1 MKKGKS
7 LPNLKIISLIGG
19 TIFLILIG
27 YPTFNNIFNGVA
39 DNTKSGGVRNGL
51 VNGIK
56 ECIIRD
62 SDGLSTNFYDVNSY
76 KIEYKFFNIS
86 PVNGSCYSAKATPKK
101 NYDTWYKIDFDKET
115 GFSSKTCG
123 DGFDKKYGCKNNE
136 W

>member
-39 DNTKSGGVRNGL
+39 DNTKSNRVRNGL

-76 KIEYKFFNIS
+76 
-86 PVNGSCYSAKATPKK
+86 
-101 NYDTWYKIDFDKET
+101 
-115 GFSSKTCG
+115 
-123 DGFDKKYGCKNNE
+123 
-136 W
+136 